1 MEEFINPVPEDIK
14 VILSNGKPTL
24 LWVDEGR
31 FAKNGHSRTIY
42 AVNADGR
49 STRMLDDCLW
59 TYKLTGRDPALI
71 LELRAAGK
79 IEELLRV
86 AQMFEVELPIARID
100 IYWYKGRFYGGE
112 VTLTSGAFAQHCI
125 SASCARTA
133 ATCRR
138 SLRSP

>member
-1 MEEFINPVPEDIK
+1 
-14 VILSNGKPTL
+14 
-24 LWVDEGR
+24 
-31 FAKNGHSRTIY
+31 
-42 AVNADGR
+42 
-49 STRMLDDCLW
+49 MLDDCLW

-133 ATCRR
+133 LGSDNVGRAGAFKFKCSEGGEHPR
-138 SLRSP
+138 LPAPLSPALPPAQPLAWPLA